1 VPPLLTW
8 HIKNII
14 VDFFPLVVTPC
25 VLDQFYD
32 HWLFSDALNSSFD
45 SFMEEDLGVA
55 NKLGLFVF
63 SIKKI
68 FVMF

>member
-1 VPPLLTW
+1 VSPLLIW
-8 HIKNII
+8 HIFKKNH
-14 VDFFPLVVTPC
+14 DFFLVVVTPC

-45 SFMEEDLGVA
+45 SFMGEDLGVA
-55 NKLGLFVF
+55 NKLGLFV
-63 SIKKI
+63 SIIKNI